1 MVQQSSM
8 QKPDRPVGRKL
19 LFLPHLWGSIGILPL
34 CLLLKNQN
42 GVATRWRK
50 KIEDMFICFHR
61 IHKCDRQMDRQTD
74 GQCMTAQAALTHSI
88 AQQKLVLDKANW
100 NLLTLVICIVIKS
113 SQMRSSHICVM
124 KLDIV
129 S

>member
-1 MVQQSSM
+1 MVWL
-8 QKPDRPVGRKL
+8 PDG
-19 LFLPHLWGSIGILPL
+19 G
-34 CLLLKNQN
+34 
-42 GVATRWRK
+42 K
-50 KIEDMFICFHR
+50 KIEDMFICFHK